1 MHDYPDNLYWEVIE
15 VPTED
20 LKSKDSYYS
29 FHLPDEVNRVK
40 GVTAIILKETPDEKE
55 LPEIEKREGKNWIG
69 LRIRNK
75 GKITDI
81 YINQLADGRLMHSNS
96 WIEADGWSTDAYM
109 FIVTY
114 PEKSAPAD
122 AKEYFIGYGSSL
134 KEELPLISPRW
145 QNYLLFRKKKIDAC
159 SYGLMAP
166 PKSKPISEVYNARY
180 LCLLMGK
187 VFP

>member
-1 MHDYPDNLYWEVIE
+1 ML
-15 VPTED
+15 T
-20 LKSKDSYYS
+20 
-29 FHLPDEVNRVK
+29 
-40 GVTAIILKETPDEKE
+40 DEKE

-134 KEELPLISPRW
+134 KRGTTS
-145 QNYLLFRKKKIDAC
+145 
-159 SYGLMAP
+159 
-166 PKSKPISEVYNARY
+166 
-180 LCLLMGK
+180 
-187 VFP
+187 

>member
-1 MHDYPDNLYWEVIE
+1 ML
-15 VPTED
+15 T
-20 LKSKDSYYS
+20 
-29 FHLPDEVNRVK
+29 
-40 GVTAIILKETPDEKE
+40 DEKE

-69 LRIRNK
+69 LRIRDK

-134 KEELPLISPRW
+134 KRGTTSYFSSLAKLFIIQKVDCHLCTPHPYPQNELSPLCPSDTGPSS
-145 QNYLLFRKKKIDAC
+145 LAED
-159 SYGLMAP
+159 
-166 PKSKPISEVYNARY
+166 
-180 LCLLMGK
+180 
-187 VFP
+187 

>member
-1 MHDYPDNLYWEVIE
+1 ML
-15 VPTED
+15 T
-20 LKSKDSYYS
+20 
-29 FHLPDEVNRVK
+29 
-40 GVTAIILKETPDEKE
+40 DEKE

-134 KEELPLISPRW
+134 KRGTPLISPRW

-166 PKSKPISEVYNARY
+166 PKVKAYIRSLQCPVSVSVNGESIPIVYDHSN
-180 LCLLMGK
+180 LKIEL
-187 VFP
+187 